1 MPAPRLD
8 HRVAPLMNRRRWSS
22 LWRHSD
28 FLKLWAGQTVSI
40 FGSLITVGALKW
52 LAIIVLN
59 ATAVQ
64 MAVLGAADLVPG
76 ILAGLVAGVW
86 VDRLRRRPLLIGA
99 DLGRALLLATIPAA
113 AVLHLLRIEQLYVV
127 AFLTGMLTVVFDVAY
142 LSYLPSLLRREEL
155 VDGNSKLA
163 ATASVAEV
171 GAFGISGWL
180 VQWFTAPFAI
190 LVDAVSFVFSAGS
203 LLLVQAREPTPAP
216 SAEGPNM
223 RLEIDEGL
231 RILLGN
237 PLLRAIAG
245 CTVSIGLT
253 RGILG
258 TVVLLYLTREVG
270 FKPGILGLIFAVGGV
285 SSFFGAV
292 FAGWASRRLGIGSA
306 LTLGLFLSGVGTL
319 FIPLAHNV
327 SLVAVLLLVANQ
339 LVTDPAHT
347 VYDITE
353 VSLRQAITP
362 ERLLGRV
369 NASIRFVGLAAMLA
383 GTLLGGVLGQTIGLR
398 FTEVIGALVTITAT
412 LWIVTSPARQLRG
425 TPERI
430 GENGELALGLG
441 RLEG

>member
-1 MPAPRLD
+1 MK
-8 HRVAPLMNRRRWSS
+8 RRHLGG
-22 LWRHSD
+22 LWQHSD
-28 FLKLWAGQTVSI
+28 FLKLWTGQTVSI
-40 FGSLITVGALKW
+40 FGSLITVVALKW

-64 MAVLGAADLVPG
+64 MAILGAADLVPG

-99 DLGRALLLATIPAA
+99 DAGRAILLATIPAA

-155 VDGNSKLA
+155 VEGNSKLA

-180 VQWFTAPFAI
+180 VQWLTAPFAI
-190 LVDAVSFVFSAGS
+190 LIDAVSFVVSAAS
-203 LLLVQAREPTPAP
+203 LLLVRARERKPE
-216 SAEGPNM
+216 SAREGANL
-223 RLEIDEGL
+223 RIEIVEGL
-231 RILLGN
+231 RIALGN
-237 PLLRAIAG
+237 PFLRAIAG

-258 TVVLLYLTREVG
+258 TVILLYLTREVG
-270 FKPGILGLIFAVGGV
+270 FQPAVLGLIFAVGGV
-285 SSFFGAV
+285 SSFFGALI
-292 FAGWASRRLGIGSA
+292 AGWTARRLGIGPA
-306 LTLGLFLSGVGTL
+306 LTVGLLLSGAGTL
-319 FIPLAHNV
+319 LIPLAHSV
-327 SLVAVLLLVANQ
+327 SLGAVVLLVANQ

-347 VYDITE
+347 IYDITE

-369 NASIRFVGLAAMLA
+369 NASMRFAGLLAMLA
-383 GTLLGGVLGQTIGLR
+383 GTLLGGVLGQAIGLR
-398 FTEVIGALVTITAT
+398 MTEVIGALITVAAT
-412 LWIVTSPARQLRG
+412 LWILTSPARRLRG

-430 GENGELALGLG
+430 GERSGLQLGLG
-441 RLEG
+441 QLEG